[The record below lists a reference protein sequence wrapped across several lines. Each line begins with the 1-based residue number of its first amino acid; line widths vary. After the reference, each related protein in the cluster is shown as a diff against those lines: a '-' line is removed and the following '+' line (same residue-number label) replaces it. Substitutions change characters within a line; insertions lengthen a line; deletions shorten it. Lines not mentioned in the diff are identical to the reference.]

1 MSELAANI
9 LTSYDSHLRQ
19 SLGEA
24 KYANLNLA
32 RALYPCAA
40 VSAACKLRAVKVEQA
55 KVGDLGKVKKKDL
68 IEVVEEMIS
77 IQPKAEKNGTK
88 RQLDMMDKIMGVVGD
103 TDNNDGDINSAPL
116 TKREK
121 IQEDDFE
128 DDGFDE
134 WKQKMFRKAVEEG
147 FSEYKKY
154 LTA

>member
-1 MSELAANI
+1 M
-9 LTSYDSHLRQ
+9 
-19 SLGEA
+19 
-24 KYANLNLA
+24 
-32 RALYPCAA
+32 
-40 VSAACKLRAVKVEQA
+40 
-55 KVGDLGKVKKKDL
+55 GDLGKVKKKDL